1 METFASQVQ
10 GNEERRVMSSSGTS
24 PDLVISEVAI
34 VGAGTLGAQIAAMT
48 AASGRRVR
56 LFDVAPRVAEQSIAR
71 MRQTLGPVIARGD
84 LTWDLE
90 AVLGRIVPVASLTEA
105 VAGVDLVIEAVREHL
120 PTKRDVFTEIS
131 ELNPHA
137 LLATNSS
144 SIPSSALAD
153 VVADPGKL
161 VNLHFFTEFWDR
173 SAVELMGCGAT
184 TPETMRAMEAFGRSL
199 GLFTAVVQGESKGF
213 IINRIWRAVKRE
225 SLAVVDAGH
234 ATPEDIDRLWA
245 LFWGTRYGPFGV
257 MDGVGLDVVAD
268 IEESYIAVSPD
279 PTDRRSKTLHALVS
293 KGRLGEK
300 TGHGF
305 YDYPNPAY
313 RQPHWPHLPPPADDE
328 PG

>member
-1 METFASQVQ
+1 
-10 GNEERRVMSSSGTS
+10 MSTSGSS
-24 PDLVISEVAI
+24 PDHVISDVAV

-56 LFDVAPRVAEQSIAR
+56 LFDVVPGAAERAIDR
-71 MRQTLGPVIARGD
+71 TRQTLGPVIARGD
-84 LTWDLE
+84 LNWALD
-90 AVLGRIVPVASLTEA
+90 AVLERIVPVSTLAEA
-105 VAGVDLVIEAVREHL
+105 VRDVDLVIEAVREHL
-120 PTKRDVFTEIS
+120 PTKRDVFTGIS

-184 TPETMRAMEAFGRSL
+184 TPETMRVMEAFGRSL
-199 GLFTAVVQGESKGF
+199 GVFTAVVQGESKGF

-234 ATPEDIDRLWA
+234 ATPEDVDRLWA

-268 IEESYIAVSPD
+268 IEDSYIAVSPD
-279 PTDRRSKTLHALVS
+279 PTDRRSRTLHTLVS
-293 KGRLGEK
+293 EGRLGEK

-305 YDYPNPAY
+305 YDYPDPAY
-313 RQPHWPHLPPPADDE
+313 RQPHWPHLAPPADDK